1 MAVIY
6 NTPKSIIY
14 DNLVFHI
21 DPPNKNCIA
30 EGGRTD
36 PLTNSGVNGVKDLT
50 GNLERNGNT
59 ISRNDS
65 SDSPSGDGYKPQWH
79 TDSSPDTLGDSMGYI
94 RYHSNGAGTTDY
106 YYYGY
111 LDLGTPVNGVTKFG
125 ETDCYTVDFWWRQDT
140 TTSNYVYQ
148 GGHLLGHRDVITAWP
163 SYGNRKYVWG
173 SYDVGIFGTAGTN
186 YNLRWSAGQ
195 EDFANNNTKLYEC
208 VANSIYTFGTWHHHC
223 CVFDLGDS
231 LGGGSKVYS
240 YLDGTIGTGV
250 IATNDA
256 TIVGSGSWY
265 NNTTNGGNIY
275 IGGSNRQGL
284 GQVVNDGRSNGADGG
299 MGPFKIYNRA
309 LNASEVK
316 QNYDALKWRYK

>member
-1 MAVIY
+1 MSRFTY
-6 NTPKSIIY
+6 GPKPIV
-14 DNLVFHI
+14 DNGLVFHI
-21 DPPNKNCIA
+21 DPVNILSVPVDKRN
-30 EGGRTD
+30 D
-36 PLTNSGVNGVKDLT
+36 PLTNGGVKEMS
-50 GNLERNGNT
+50 GNLSNT
-59 ISRNDS
+59 INVNDS

-79 TDSSPDTLGDSMGYI
+79 TDSDVLGYI
-94 RYHSNGAGTTDY
+94 RYHSNGAGTGNY
-106 YYYGY
+106 YYNGH

-140 TTSNYVYQ
+140 TSDNYVHQ
-148 GGHLLGHRDVITAWP
+148 GGHLFGHRDVITAWP
-163 SYGNRKYVWG
+163 TYGNRKYVFG
-173 SYDVGIFGTAGTN
+173 SYDVGIEGSAGS
-186 YNLRWSAGQ
+186 YYRLRWSAGQ

-208 VANSIYTFGTWHHHC
+208 TAKAIYTFGTWHHHC

-240 YLDGTIGTGV
+240 YLNGTLGTDS

-284 GQVVNDGRSNGADGG
+284 GQVVNDGRSNGGDGG